1 MNCSFIASFTQI
13 QGATHGR
20 PGPLGIKSTQHVE
33 QYDCHK
39 VELNN
44 KVLGENKLSGDDI
57 QDVPN
62 GRRRVGGVQP
72 GGGQVHPAHKRQDR
86 KLPGDL
92 PWKGNVI

>member
-1 MNCSFIASFTQI
+1 M
-13 QGATHGR
+13 
-20 PGPLGIKSTQHVE
+20 L
-33 QYDCHK
+33 
-39 VELNN
+39 
-44 KVLGENKLSGDDI
+44 LGENKLSGDDI

>member
-1 MNCSFIASFTQI
+1 MLRSD
-13 QGATHGR
+13 H
-20 PGPLGIKSTQHVE
+20 
-33 QYDCHK
+33 
-39 VELNN
+39 
-44 KVLGENKLSGDDI
+44 I

-92 PWKGNVI
+92 PWKGNVIWWFPVPWQVVNLHAEPKGGHLQVRERN